1 MNAKEMVTNAVTQQT
16 QSRGIARQ
24 SDLVDV
30 FTMYK
35 GSIEQSLPK
44 AAKDLNA
51 QRIIQI
57 AATVMGSKPEL
68 MKAAA
73 NDPGAAVAAVMQAA
87 ILGFNP
93 IPQLAEC
100 YFVPRGGKINF
111 EIGYKGWVTLY
122 HRCNV
127 VRDVSAYVVCDGDE
141 FEYEYGAEPIL
152 RHKAKV
158 VPAPNGAN
166 VTHAYAIV
174 NYVNGGRLFTVLTK
188 SEIEL
193 LAGRGG
199 GKGPSWKSDYEAMA
213 QAKALKKLKR
223 FVPTDSSIAAAMAT
237 DGEALSLDGFD
248 ASGGGFRAEL
258 LPAPSGDDVVAAIV
272 NGTDEPMNGELV
284 LDDAKKQPPHAATE

>member
-1 MNAKEMVTNAVTQQT
+1 MNAKEMVASSATAQA
-16 QSRGIARQ
+16 QSRSIAKQ

-30 FTMYK
+30 FSLYRT
-35 GSIEQSLPK
+35 SIEQSLPK

-57 AATVMGSKPEL
+57 AATVMGSSEGL
-68 MKAAA
+68 MTVASK
-73 NDPGAAVAAVMQAA
+73 NPGSAVAAVMQAA

-111 EIGYKGWVTLY
+111 EIGYKGWVSLY
-122 HRCNV
+122 HRCTV

-141 FEYEYGAEPIL
+141 FEYEYGADPVL
-152 RHKAKV
+152 RHKTKA
-158 VPAPNGAN
+158 VPAPDGRN

-174 NYVNGGRLFTVLTK
+174 NYINGGRLFTVLTK

-237 DGEALSLDGFD
+237 DEQALSLDGFD
-248 ASGGGFRAEL
+248 PEARAYRAEL
-258 LPAPSGDDVVAAIV
+258 LPVEGITGAELADAVV
-272 NGTDEPMNGELV
+272 EENGELA